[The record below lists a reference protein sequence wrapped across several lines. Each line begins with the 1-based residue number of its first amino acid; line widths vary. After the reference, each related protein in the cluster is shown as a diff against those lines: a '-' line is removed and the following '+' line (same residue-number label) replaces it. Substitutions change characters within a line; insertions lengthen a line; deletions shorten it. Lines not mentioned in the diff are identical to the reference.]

1 MAEMTEPMT
10 KSDAKII
17 KRALYLLLNHQK
29 DSEIAKVRYIQKE
42 EYDGCGCST
51 MCRVEDKPAVEKVER
66 KYKYILSDLKGAK
79 R

>member
-1 MAEMTEPMT
+1 MVTTKSMTA
-10 KSDAKII
+10 SDAKII

-29 DSEIAKVRYIQKE
+29 DSEIANIRYVQKE

-51 MCRVEDKPAVEKVER
+51 IHYVEDKPAVEKVER